1 MKGHSGVFV
10 GGQLPASWSSDSLR
24 DFGSSVQLL
33 PWRPR
38 ERGLQDLQLDFF
50 AFWRGRCLND
60 RGALTLPGL
69 SARRRD
75 CEVGQACLH
84 SHHLILVEEI
94 IILSGDWASG
104 WHEDGPLI
112 HLHGSILPRR
122 CVRDWSHSTTRRSI
136 VGSGFGRPHRFSTLV
151 E

>member
-50 AFWRGRCLND
+50 IFLRGRCLND
-60 RGALTLPGL
+60 GGALTLPDL

-84 SHHLILVEEI
+84 SHCLILIEEI
-94 IILSGDWASG
+94 IILLGDWASG
-104 WHEDGPLI
+104 RHNDSPLV
-112 HLHGSILPRR
+112 HLHGSVLPRR
-122 CVRDWSHSTTRRSI
+122 CVLDWSRGTPRRSV
-136 VGSGFGRPHRFSTLV
+136 VGF
-151 E
+151 